1 MLPKVTSHFPQVVGR
16 EGDFCEPIF
25 QSPTSCF
32 GRCWFKQHS
41 LIRRSHEKT
50 GFRAFVLRTA
60 GCQSEDIRIELAG
73 FVDVAGVDSYVI
85 DAADSWARRLPLRP
99 RHEHGGLQSEAQGK
113 KNERVFKTR
122 LYFKELLHSC
132 AILSQVGRSDH
143 ASAPKSRPMKQT
155 RRLQAF
161 VDAST

>member
-1 MLPKVTSHFPQVVGR
+1 MGQKVTSHFRYVVGR
-16 EGDFCEPIF
+16 ESDFCEPIF
-25 QSPTSCF
+25 QSRIFCF
-32 GRCWFKQHS
+32 GRCVLQQQS
-41 LIRRSHEKT
+41 LVLRSHEKT
-50 GFRAFVLRTA
+50 GLRAFVLRTA

-132 AILSQVGRSDH
+132 A
-143 ASAPKSRPMKQT
+143 
-155 RRLQAF
+155 
-161 VDAST
+161 